1 MMYMKEKFEQNI
13 MGGDHVKRVYLTIN
27 QEKTA
32 QRISSLIREHGYT
45 ARDIQQMM
53 GFGSPQA
60 IYKWTSGRS
69 LPSLDNL
76 LVLSRILHT
85 DMESILVIDEDA
97 PFAA

>member
-1 MMYMKEKFEQNI
+1 MNK
-13 MGGDHVKRVYLTIN
+13 VYLSIN

-32 QRISSLIREHGYT
+32 QRISSLIQEHGYT
-45 ARDIQQMM
+45 AKDIQQMM
-53 GFGSPQA
+53 GFGTPQA

-85 DMESILVIDEDA
+85 DMEGILVIDEDV
-97 PFAA
+97 FR

>member
-1 MMYMKEKFEQNI
+1 
-13 MGGDHVKRVYLTIN
+13 MGGDCVKRVYLTIN

-32 QRISSLIREHGYT
+32 QRIQSLIREQGYT

-97 PFAA
+97 SFAA